1 MLRKGKGKDLRLT
14 WGAGGL
20 SEYRDIVT
28 AGVLALIVFGWLY
41 HVLMGWA
48 ESGVAPR
55 TGIPERV
62 VEARTVEDDEPIYR
76 LRERLT
82 LRRDPPAPAGTSGAP
97 PPPPGPGTK
106 EPEGPPRTVARS
118 RAPAAP
124 PRGREADPGLGPRR
138 SPEAPEEAPAF
149 HPVAFDGTTAGRAL
163 PAPRR
168 CRLRLDAVTGLPA
181 VADCDGGRTLGGR
194 AQTAPLPGRL
204 AVEFAVDGVRYM
216 ASVDGRPGLPA
227 KCKTIRNID
236 YLQMALNV
244 ASGAAGGAI
253 GAAASEAG
261 LGTAGGAAA
270 GALASVATEAA
281 DAIRDLRERPNE
293 ERRVCIADRGTV
305 FELERIP

>member
-20 SEYRDIVT
+20 SEYRDIVA

-48 ESGVAPR
+48 ESGAAPR

-76 LRERLT
+76 LRERMT

-118 RAPAAP
+118 RVPAESRTKAEGLRP
-124 PRGREADPGLGPRR
+124 EPG
-138 SPEAPEEAPAF
+138 EAPEEAPAF
-149 HPVAFDGTTAGRAL
+149 RPVAFDGTTAGQAL

-181 VADCDGGRTLGGR
+181 VADCDGGRVLGGR

-227 KCKTIRNID
+227 KCRTIRNID
-236 YLQMALNV
+236 YVQMAVNV
-244 ASGAAGGAI
+244 ASGAAGGAL
-253 GAAASEAG
+253 GAAVSEAG

-281 DAIRDLRERPNE
+281 DAVRDLRERPNE